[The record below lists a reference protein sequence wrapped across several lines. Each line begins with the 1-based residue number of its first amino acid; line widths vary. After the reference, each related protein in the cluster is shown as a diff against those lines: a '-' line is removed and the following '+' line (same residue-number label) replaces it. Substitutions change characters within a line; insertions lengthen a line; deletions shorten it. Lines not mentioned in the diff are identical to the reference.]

1 MLQIGMNSETVSS
14 ISLSSILVG
23 AFVLLLISLCVT
35 WIVLNYTRPV
45 LLQSLSPSSG
55 NISVSNK
62 IANSEIVRT
71 NFLAPSGGTIMVY
84 LYCSVNNKTSVL
96 EEKNSFMPLLML
108 GSTMAL
114 GFVAGSASTTPKTQL
129 YIRTQNP
136 GSSVPNIEQIH
147 LENFPL
153 QQWVHVAI
161 VREGRRYTV
170 YYNGKIAGSDRT
182 IQYPVIN
189 SSQWTIGNQFLVGE
203 FRYPKIAATP
213 FRQGEIVADMQ
224 LSSDTRHKPY
234 TPMDFSFFTLGCP
247 NGLFCFSTSSSAPV
261 SNPLKQWQSPYA

>member
-1 MLQIGMNSETVSS
+1 MLQIGMNSETVPS

-35 WIVLNYTRPV
+35 WIVLNYTRPT
-45 LLQSLSPSSG
+45 LLQSLSPNSG
-55 NISVSNK
+55 YINVTNK

-71 NFLAPSGGTIMVY
+71 NFLTPSGGTIMVY
-84 LYCSVNNKTSVL
+84 IYCSLNNKTFSL
-96 EEKNSFMPLLML
+96 EKYPSIPLLML
-108 GSTMAL
+108 GGTMEL
-114 GFVAGSASTTPKTQL
+114 GLISGGASTAPKTQL
-129 YIRTQNP
+129 IIITQNSGSP
-136 GSSVPNIEQIH
+136 GPSIEQIP
-147 LENFPL
+147 LENFPQ

-182 IQYPVIN
+182 KYYPVIN
-189 SSQWTIGNQFLVGE
+189 SSQLTIGNQNLAGE

-213 FRQGEIVADMQ
+213 FRQEEIVADMHS
-224 LSSDTRHKPY
+224 SSDTRHEPYKPI
-234 TPMDFSFFTLGCP
+234 DFSFFSLGCP

-261 SNPLKQWQSPYA
+261 SSPLKTWQSPYA